1 MNYQTNRLSIR
12 PYQLDDYTSWLESFT
27 ARLPSRNRYD
37 GGPID
42 KDRYPLTWFE
52 KHIAKHQELAAKDD
66 TYHFGVFDNKELIHY
81 GHVEIHIVKREN
93 YSWAWIGYY
102 IHNQH
107 QGNGYG
113 PEAVR
118 SVIKDIGFKELGLKR
133 IEAIINTDNIASIR
147 LTEKCG
153 LHYECTKEKFI
164 FEFGEWTDN
173 HVYVILNESKLTNE
187 KSGSQIN

>member
-1 MNYQTNRLSIR
+1 MNCQTERLHIKPYHARDYGLWIESFTNRLT
-12 PYQLDDYTSWLESFT
+12 PQ
-27 ARLPSRNRYD
+27 NRYD
-37 GGPID
+37 GAPID
-42 KDRYPLTWFE
+42 KDRYPLSWFE
-52 KHIAKHQELAAKDD
+52 KLIGKHKELAAKDE
-66 TYHFGVFDNKELIHY
+66 TYHFGVFDSKELKHY

-93 YSWAWIGYY
+93 YAWGWIGYY

-113 PEAVR
+113 TEAVS
-118 SVIKDIGFKELGLKR
+118 SVIKDIGFGKLGLKR

-147 LTEKCG
+147 LAEKCG

-173 HVYVILNESKLTNE
+173 HVYVILNNSKLKNE
-187 KSGSQIN
+187 NPETS